1 MKILNL
7 LGLVFFLAMFSN
19 LGVAQDDMEDHGSSN
34 DESEMD
40 SSSHSEDPGPAQTT
54 SGESE
59 SARLG
64 KMGGVELGMGLIV
77 GVVPGSQ
84 FHPYYNVMPNL
95 SVGLLYNSGSLDFG
109 SEISGTP
116 GAKINSATLD
126 ASIIMIHA
134 RYFVGNSF
142 YVSGGLGQRTITAD
156 FDIQSTLIDYG
167 IKSNIEAKSTSFMVA
182 IGNQWQWD
190 SGFSLGVEW
199 IGYIVPLSASS
210 SDSLDE
216 TGADAGTASS
226 SNKSSVESLK
236 KDSTK
241 LAETIGELS
250 TPRLFMFSLGWSF

>member
-7 LGLVFFLAMFSN
+7 LGLVFFLGMYSN
-19 LGVAQDDMEDHGSSN
+19 LGLSQDDSDEQSSSG
-34 DESEMD
+34 DETEMD
-40 SSSHSEDPGPAQTT
+40 SSQSSEDPGPAPST

-77 GVVPGSQ
+77 GAVPGSQ

-109 SEISGTP
+109 SEISSTP
-116 GAKINSATLD
+116 GAKINSATID
-126 ASIIMIHA
+126 ASIVMVHA

-167 IKSNIEAKSTSFMVA
+167 IKSNIEAKSTSVMIA
-182 IGNQWQWD
+182 LGNQWQWD

-199 IGYIVPLSASS
+199 LGYIVPLSASS
-210 SDSLDE
+210 TDSLDE
-216 TGADAGTASS
+216 TGADAGSASS
-226 SNKSSVESLK
+226 ANKSSVDSLK
-236 KDSTK
+236 KDSTD

-250 TPRLFMFSLGWSF
+250 TPRLFMISLGWSF